1 MKTANKILTCVA
13 FALAIVTL
21 VMALMQREWITAL
34 LITALLFDWWII
46 YKDEEVIK
54 RYHKLAGK
62 QCNELCEV
70 YGKLS
75 KLELEK
81 EEFVS
86 KFMNADS
93 ANDRLIANCDRLVE
107 DIAKVDRDNAQL
119 RKDLA
124 EAKKREDIARKT
136 IESQR
141 KEVCDLQSTVT
152 ALEAQLE
159 AAQSQITTLK
169 AKLSRKPRKPFP
181 TQNVTPVKVEE

>member
-1 MKTANKILTCVA
+1 MKTVKKILTCVA

-54 RYHKLAGK
+54 RYHKLAEK

-81 EEFVS
+81 EELEVTS
-86 KFMNADS
+86 AATNSAYDS
-93 ANDRLIANCDRLVE
+93 LKAERDRLVE
-107 DIAKVDRDNAQL
+107 DIAKVDRDNTQL

-124 EAKKREDIARKT
+124 EAKKREAIAHKT

-141 KEVCDLQSTVT
+141 KEVYDLQSTVT